1 MTERSLWLRRSFADR
16 RLRLARGP
24 RDHAIAELD
33 TVQPPG
39 HLLQECRA
47 LRRGERRRELA
58 QQRHLLLGKAKHVSG
73 LSFGCSSPRAM
84 ARSTASTNRASMRTS
99 RSRDHSP
106 TISSPGSHGAMAR
119 TLRPSHGCSWRLWY
133 GTRGNSLQ
141 RFPPA
146 YARRRQLGEQVK
158 FAKNWTDLIEGPL
171 ENTGTNVPRSIKAG
185 GFE

>member
-1 MTERSLWLRRSFADR
+1 LRISAWASRAACATAPSPSSTPCSR
-16 RLRLARGP
+16 RA
-24 RDHAIAELD
+24 
-33 TVQPPG
+33 T
-39 HLLQECRA
+39 LQERRA
-47 LRRGERRRELA
+47 LRRCQRRRELA
-58 QQRHLLLGKAKHVSG
+58 QDFELLIGQAKRLHARGS
-73 LSFGCSSPRAM
+73 SFGRSFPRAM
-84 ARSTASTNRASMRTS
+84 ARSRRSQKRASMRTS

-106 TISSPGSHGAMAR
+106 TISSPGSHGAVAR

-171 ENTGTNVPRSIKAG
+171 ENTGTNVPRSKAS